1 MRTGSVKQYRAFVA
15 RIAKLN
21 NVSTAE
27 VERYFN
33 ALNGRGRITR
43 HLDLGA

>member
-1 MRTGSVKQYRAFVA
+1 MKTGSIKQYRAFVA

-33 ALNGRGRITR
+33 ALNGRGKIMR
-43 HLDLGA
+43 HLNLGV